1 MRLFFLQYLQ
11 PIEKSV
17 QYKRVNKRRNEP
29 VSKWKI
35 GVVSASDSIASGERE
50 DDRIPIIRELTREWL
65 QSEVAV
71 YRTVADDMEDL
82 KEHMIE
88 LVDREK
94 CDLLI
99 VTGGTG
105 LSPRDVT
112 PEVTAWVIDRPVP
125 GLAEEMRRVGLQQ
138 SRRAMLTRAV
148 AGTRGNTL
156 IINLPGTPKGVEI
169 CFNAI
174 GDMLSDAIHI
184 LQGTGEANEDWGG
197 LGW

>member
-1 MRLFFLQYLQ
+1 M
-11 PIEKSV
+11 
-17 QYKRVNKRRNEP
+17 
-29 VSKWKI
+29 SKWKV
-35 GVVSASDSIASGERE
+35 GVVSASDSIANRERE

-125 GLAEEMRRVGLQQ
+125 GLAEEMRRAGLKQ

-174 GDMLSDAIHI
+174 GDMLSDALHI

>member
-1 MRLFFLQYLQ
+1 MG
-11 PIEKSV
+11 
-17 QYKRVNKRRNEP
+17 
-29 VSKWKI
+29 KWKV
-35 GVVSASDSIASGERE
+35 GVISASDTIARGERA
-50 DDRIPIIRELTREWL
+50 DDRIPIIRQLTTEWL
-65 QSEVAV
+65 HVDVAV
-71 YRTVADDMEDL
+71 YRAVTDDMEDL
-82 KEHMIE
+82 KENMIE

-112 PEVTAWVIDRPVP
+112 PEVTAWVTDRPVP
-125 GLAEEMRRVGLQQ
+125 GLAEEMRRAGLQQ

-148 AGTRGNTL
+148 AGTRGNSL
-156 IINLPGTPKGVEI
+156 IINLPGNPTGVEI
-169 CFNAI
+169 CYNAI
-174 GDMLSDAIHI
+174 GDMLADALHI

>member
-1 MRLFFLQYLQ
+1 MG
-11 PIEKSV
+11 
-17 QYKRVNKRRNEP
+17 
-29 VSKWKI
+29 KWKV
-35 GVVSASDSIASGERE
+35 GVISASDSIARGDRV
-50 DDRIPIIRELTREWL
+50 DDRIPIIRNLTREWL
-65 QSEVAV
+65 DVDVAV
-71 YRTVADDMEDL
+71 YRAVTDDMEEL
-82 KEHMIE
+82 QENMIE

-112 PEVTAWVIDRPVP
+112 PEVTAWVIDRKVP
-125 GLAEEMRRVGLQQ
+125 GLAEEMRRAGLQQ

-148 AGTRGNTL
+148 AGTRGNSL
-156 IINLPGTPKGVEI
+156 IINLPGNAKGVEI

-174 GDMLSDAIHI
+174 GDMLADALHI

>member
-1 MRLFFLQYLQ
+1 MG
-11 PIEKSV
+11 
-17 QYKRVNKRRNEP
+17 
-29 VSKWKI
+29 KWKV
-35 GVVSASDSIASGERE
+35 GVISASDSIAKGSRV
-50 DDRIPIIRELTREWL
+50 DDRIPIIRQLTTEWL
-65 QSEVAV
+65 HVDVAV
-71 YRTVADDMEDL
+71 YRTVSDDMEDL
-82 KEHMIE
+82 KENMIE

-112 PEVTAWVIDRPVP
+112 PEVTAWVMDRPVP
-125 GLAEEMRRVGLQQ
+125 GLAEEMRRAGLQQ

-156 IINLPGTPKGVEI
+156 IINLPGNPTGVEI

-174 GDMLSDAIHI
+174 GDMLADALNI

>member
-1 MRLFFLQYLQ
+1 MAT
-11 PIEKSV
+11 
-17 QYKRVNKRRNEP
+17 
-29 VSKWKI
+29 WKI
-35 GVVSASDSIASGERE
+35 GVISASDSIARGDRE
-50 DDRIPIIRELTREWL
+50 DDRIPIIRMLSVEWL
-65 QSEVAV
+65 KTEVAI
-71 YRTVADDMEDL
+71 YRMVSDDMEDL
-82 KEHMIE
+82 KENMIE

-125 GLAEEMRRVGLQQ
+125 GLAEEMRRAGLQQ

-148 AGTRGNTL
+148 AGTRGNCL
-156 IINLPGTPKGVEI
+156 LINLPGNPKGMEI

-174 GDMLSDAIHI
+174 GDMLSDALHI
-184 LQGTGEANEDWGG
+184 LQGTEEKSEDWGG
-197 LGW
+197 YGW

>member
-1 MRLFFLQYLQ
+1 MD
-11 PIEKSV
+11 
-17 QYKRVNKRRNEP
+17 N
-29 VSKWKI
+29 WKV
-35 GVVSASDSIASGERE
+35 GVISASDTIASGKRE
-50 DDRIPIIRELTREWL
+50 DDRIPILRQLVNTWL
-65 QSEVAV
+65 KVDVAI
-71 YRTVADDMEDL
+71 YRAVSDDMEDL

-112 PEVTAWVIDRPVP
+112 PEVTSWVIDRPVP
-125 GLAEEMRRVGLQQ
+125 GLAEEMRRAGLQQ

-148 AGTRGNTL
+148 AGTRGNSL
-156 IINLPGTPKGVEI
+156 IINLPGNPKGVEI
-169 CFNAI
+169 CLNAI
-174 GDMLSDAIHI
+174 GDMLSDALHI
-184 LQGTGEANEDWGG
+184 LQGSDQVNEDWGG